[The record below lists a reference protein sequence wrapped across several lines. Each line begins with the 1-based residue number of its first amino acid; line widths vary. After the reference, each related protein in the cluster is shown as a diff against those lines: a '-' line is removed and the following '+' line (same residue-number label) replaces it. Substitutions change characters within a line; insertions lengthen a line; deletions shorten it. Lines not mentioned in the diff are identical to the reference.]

1 MAPGYGTPNPPKF
14 LLTKIAL
21 IIELLL
27 DSLLDARNDLLNEA
41 KSNNRTHKANTGCG
55 YFGFNVSRGH
65 QRKVYVFTHKTKYRF
80 VR

>member
-1 MAPGYGTPNPPKF
+1 MYGTPNPPKI
-14 LLTKIAL
+14 LVDNIAL
-21 IIELLL
+21 IIELLLDSLL

-65 QRKVYVFTHKTKYRF
+65 
-80 VR
+80 